1 MADVAPEGVIRVRAG
16 NPSPLTLDGTNS
28 YVVGSWV
35 VDPGPLMDDHLE
47 AILAAADGGIEG
59 IVLTHDHP
67 DHSEAAPELARRA
80 GGVPVELPGEGDRV
94 GPFEAIATP
103 GHSAD
108 HVALLLGRVA
118 FVGDTVLGLGSAFVS
133 PGEGSLAAYMRS
145 LQRLRELDLE
155 ALCPG
160 HGPYVNRPNVKLDAY
175 IQHREEREKW
185 ILEAIERGA
194 RTRDA
199 VLDEAW
205 RDVDLDSKL
214 GLRDAARLTLE
225 AHLEKLAEEGRL
237 DPAELRG

>member
-1 MADVAPEGVIRVRAG
+1 MADVAPDGVIRVRAG
-16 NPSPLTLDGTNS
+16 NPSSLTLDGTNS
-28 YVVGSWV
+28 YVVGGWV

-47 AILAAADGGIEG
+47 AILAAAGGGIEG
-59 IVLTHDHP
+59 IALTHGHS

-80 GGVPVELPGEGDRV
+80 GGVPVMLPGEGDRV

-108 HVALLLGRVA
+108 HVALLFGRVA
-118 FVGDTVLGLGSAFVS
+118 FVGDTVLGLGSALVS
-133 PGEGSLAAYMRS
+133 PGEGSLVAYMRS
-145 LQRLRELDLE
+145 LRRLRELDLE
-155 ALCPG
+155 TICPG
-160 HGPYVNRPNVKLDAY
+160 HGPYVNRPNAKLDAY

-205 RDVDLDSKL
+205 RDVALDSQP
-214 GLRDAARLTLE
+214 GLREAARWTLE

-237 DPAELRG
+237 DPAEWRE

>member
-16 NPSPLTLDGTNS
+16 NPSSLTLDGTNS
-28 YVVGSWV
+28 YVVGGWV
-35 VDPGPLMDDHLE
+35 VDPGPPMDDHLE
-47 AILAAADGGIEG
+47 AIMAAADGGIEG
-59 IVLTHDHP
+59 IVLTHDHS
-67 DHSEAAPELARRA
+67 DHSEGAPELARRA
-80 GGVPVELPGEGDRV
+80 GGVEVVLPEEGDRV
-94 GPFEAIATP
+94 GPFEVIATP

-108 HVALLLGRVA
+108 HVALLLGRVG
-118 FVGDTVLGLGSAFVS
+118 FVGDTILGLGSALVM
-133 PGEGSLAAYMRS
+133 PGEGSLKAYMQS
-145 LQRLRELDLE
+145 LRRLRELDLE
-155 ALCPG
+155 TMCPG

-185 ILEAIERGA
+185 IVEAIERGA

-205 RDVDLDSKL
+205 RDVDLDSKP

-237 DPAELRG
+237 DPAGWPG

>member
-1 MADVAPEGVIRVRAG
+1 MADVAPDGVVRVRAG
-16 NPSPLTLDGTNS
+16 NPSSLTLDGTNS

-35 VDPGPLMDDHLE
+35 VDPGPLMDDHLD
-47 AILAAADGGIEG
+47 AILAAAGGEIEG
-59 IVLTHDHP
+59 IVLTHDHS

-80 GGVPVELPGEGDRV
+80 GGVPVVLPGEGDRV
-94 GPFEAIATP
+94 GPFEVIATP

-108 HVALLLGRVA
+108 HVALLLGRVC
-118 FVGDTVLGLGSAFVS
+118 FCGDTVLGLGSALVM
-133 PGEGSLAAYMRS
+133 PGEGSLDAYMRS
-145 LQRLRELDLE
+145 LKRLRELDLE
-155 ALCPG
+155 TICPG
-160 HGPYVNRPNVKLDAY
+160 HGPYVNRPNAKLDAY

-205 RDVDLDSKL
+205 RDVDLDSKP

-237 DPAELRG
+237 DPAGWRG